1 MNTIVLFYP
10 RVPNYLQ
17 KVGQHTQKI
26 SRRNGGGGYSSCHY
40 ALRKAAAQ
48 SLRSAGLPQFCA
60 NYVIRPKDFY
70 FFISFRLSS
79 SGELRTRA
87 QGSRR
92 SHGTICIAPPI
103 IPENLFLHA
112 YTGSL
117 KKPTTICGQQRG
129 QLDLI
134 KGKAKYEMHLSSR

>member
-70 FFISFRLSS
+70 FLSHSGCPRLA
-79 SGELRTRA
+79 SGEPERRA
-87 QGSRR
+87 VAVLMARFAS
-92 SHGTICIAPPI
+92 PPI

-112 YTGSL
+112 YIVSL
-117 KKPTTICGQQRG
+117 NKNATIFGQQRR